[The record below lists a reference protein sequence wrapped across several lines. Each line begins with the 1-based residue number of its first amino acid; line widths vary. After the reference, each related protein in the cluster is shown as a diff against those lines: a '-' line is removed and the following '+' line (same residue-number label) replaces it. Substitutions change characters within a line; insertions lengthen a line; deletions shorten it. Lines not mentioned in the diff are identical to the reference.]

1 MNKIENYDLEELIKL
16 VKKTFISKSE
26 LEGILKNK
34 LVINS
39 DYLGKNSIHNNKDWW
54 AIEIKI
60 GSKKDDVKEFSVVLA
75 K

>member
-16 VKKTFISKSE
+16 VKKIFISKSE

-39 DYLGKNSIHNNKDWW
+39 DYLEENSIHNNKDWW
-54 AIEIKI
+54 AIEI
-60 GSKKDDVKEFSVVLA
+60 
-75 K
+75 